1 MNNSKLNIHGAQKLY
16 GCVKCA
22 PTAKPRPTKKEAK
35 KVALS
40 TSKPGTPGTGQKFV
54 RNGAK
59 YATLPAKRTS
69 KLIHLDTEH
78 HSENEHGGKEESSD
92 DEEDE
97 SASQPENFVKPEKK
111 A

>member
-1 MNNSKLNIHGAQKLY
+1 MPDFTYKTKSEM
-16 GCVKCA
+16 KCA

-40 TSKPGTPGTGQKFV
+40 SSKPGTPGTGQKFV
-54 RNGAK
+54 RNSAK

-69 KLIHLDTEH
+69 KIIHLDTEH
-78 HSENEHGGKEESSD
+78 HSENEHGGKGESSGCPIAAQ
-92 DEEDE
+92 
-97 SASQPENFVKPEKK
+97 SASQPENIVKPEKK